1 MEAYKDVKW
10 STLLVSDAIA
20 VYNELKAEKNR

>member
-1 MEAYKDVKW
+1 MEACKNLKW
-10 STLLVSDAIA
+10 PDLLVSDAIA